1 MNSPLLDLLNLT
13 LFDLVKWMFVAG
25 LVVYTVFAVIIVRH
39 VKVMSEAVENNANS
53 LFQTMSWLHL
63 LMAILLVAFAI
74 VIL

>member
-25 LVVYTVFAVIIVRH
+25 LVVYTVFAVIIVRQ